1 MPSPIH
7 SRAARFV
14 ETKVREAIRELLLPD
29 VDSDGL
35 IILHGDG
42 RTDSHSHCLMKLIV
56 GLLMDKFGGEPDG
69 GIGFR
74 GIHYPFLLLETGNS
88 DNLKKTRGRTEHWLL
103 RGKGAVISC
112 L

>member
-56 GLLMDKFGGEPDG
+56 DYLWTNLAVNQMGELGFGES
-69 GIGFR
+69 I
-74 GIHYPFLLLETGNS
+74 IPFSSLKRETQ
-88 DNLKKTRGRTEHWLL
+88 T
-103 RGKGAVISC
+103 I
-112 L
+112 

>member
-56 GLLMDKFGGEPDG
+56 GLLMDKFGGEPDC
-69 GIGFR
+69 R
-74 GIHYPFLLLETGNS
+74 Q
-88 DNLKKTRGRTEHWLL
+88 L
-103 RGKGAVISC
+103 RR
-112 L
+112 